1 MKVTTNTVS
10 NPESLNGSRRERKR
24 LETQQKLI
32 QAAMELIS
40 EKGLFD
46 VRVEEITERADVG
59 KGTFFNYFPT
69 KEHLLASLFAVKR
82 QQVADAAEMMH
93 AAHAIKPLL
102 KEFVRMA
109 INDPKRTPAM
119 VQSIFSSALMNPAV
133 KEPFCALINEAR
145 NTVRI
150 ALERAQKLGEVR
162 KDIPALE
169 MAKFF
174 QQVMFGTQGIWAM
187 SDPTSDLDDRVA
199 LAFEIF
205 WRGIEAQPNAK
216 ADGSQ
221 LARRSTTRRRK

>member
-1 MKVTTNTVS
+1 MKVTTQAIAS
-10 NPESLNGSRRERKR
+10 ADSRNGASRRERKR
-24 LETQQKLI
+24 LETQQRLMR
-32 QAAMELIS
+32 AAIELIS

-69 KEHLLASLFAVKR
+69 KEHLLAVLFAAKR
-82 QQVADAAEMMH
+82 EELAA
-93 AAHAIKPLL
+93 AAHVMREAREIKPLL
-102 KEFVRMA
+102 KQFVGMA

-133 KEPFCALINEAR
+133 KEPFCALINEGR
-145 NTVRI
+145 NTIRV
-150 ALERAQKLGEVR
+150 ALERAQELGEVR

-174 QQVMFGTQGIWAM
+174 QQVLFGTQGIWAM
-187 SDPTSDLDDRVA
+187 SDPTSDLDDRIS

-205 WRGIEAQPNAK
+205 WRGIEAQHGNGQRNGQTA
-216 ADGSQ
+216 
-221 LARRSTTRRRK
+221 RRRK